1 MRLRIEELK
10 RHQLLKS
17 ILRLVH
23 QESQV
28 VHDFET
34 SVNWV
39 HNPVHDTTVHGF
51 LAAVTDVL
59 RQLKCF
65 YLMIKILVVSYFVE
79 L

>member
-17 ILRLVH
+17 VLRLVH

-28 VHDFET
+28 VHGFET
-34 SVNWV
+34 SVNWL
-39 HNPVHDTTVHGF
+39 HNPVHHTTVHGF
-51 LAAVTDVL
+51 LAAVTDVQ
-59 RQLKCF
+59 RQLKSF
-65 YLMIKILVVSYFVE
+65 YIMIKILVVSHFVE